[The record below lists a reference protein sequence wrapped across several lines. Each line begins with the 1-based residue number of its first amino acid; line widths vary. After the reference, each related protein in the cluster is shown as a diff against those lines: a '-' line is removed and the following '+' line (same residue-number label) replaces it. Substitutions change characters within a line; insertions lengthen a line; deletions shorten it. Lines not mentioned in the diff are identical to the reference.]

1 MWKKKTHKSFESPH
15 HLNLKYPK
23 YLMTQIHLNPN
34 YLMYLNYPN
43 CPMFH
48 LNHSFLMNL
57 MYRLTLMSH

>member
-34 YLMYLNYPN
+34 YLMYLNYLN
-43 CPMFH
+43 YLMYLMTH
-48 LNHSFLMNL
+48 LCLNFLMCHLFLMN
-57 MYRLTLMSH
+57 H